1 MSIYRE
7 ISAAEYADIE
17 GRIPKYNLVGPDEEY
32 TDAVLKRFKV
42 GDEVTAMVIDVDPKN
57 QKLSLSIKELIK
69 KNQESEVEKYMSN
82 NDDDDTVTFGDLI
95 SSKEK

>member
-1 MSIYRE
+1 M
-7 ISAAEYADIE
+7 
-17 GRIPKYNLVGPDEEY
+17 
-32 TDAVLKRFKV
+32 